1 MKKLV
6 IIGASDFQNPLIL
19 KAKEMGYETH
29 VFAWECGDIGEKTAD
44 YFYPVSITE
53 QDIILDMCRRIR
65 PDGVTTIGSDLG
77 MVTATYVANGLGLT
91 ANSVECEFQASNK
104 FAMRQ
109 CFKKHGVS
117 VPDFFVTDGTENIG
131 AIQAM
136 KFPVIVKPTDRSG
149 SRAITRVENI
159 YGLKSAIEAACEV
172 SFEKRAIVEGVIE
185 GKEYSC
191 ECISY
196 RGEHKVLA
204 MTEKMTTGEPHYI
217 ETGHIEP
224 AVFSDHMVEPEILE
238 AIFKAL
244 DALGIQYGASHTEFR
259 VSEKGK
265 IGIIEIGARMGG
277 DCIGSHLV
285 PLSAGYDFMKMVI
298 DTAVGNKPDMVK
310 INKGGVSRIQFI
322 LNHEDFRKYQ
332 QIRENHP
339 ECIIEASEMDQAMTH
354 AVVDSGSRYGFYI
367 MKFSD
372 REKMMEVLG

>member
-1 MKKLV
+1 
-6 IIGASDFQNPLIL
+6 
-19 KAKEMGYETH
+19 
-29 VFAWECGDIGEKTAD
+29 
-44 YFYPVSITE
+44 
-53 QDIILDMCRRIR
+53 
-65 PDGVTTIGSDLG
+65 
-77 MVTATYVANGLGLT
+77 
-91 ANSVECEFQASNK
+91 
-104 FAMRQ
+104 
-109 CFKKHGVS
+109 
-117 VPDFFVTDGTENIG
+117 
-131 AIQAM
+131 
-136 KFPVIVKPTDRSG
+136 
-149 SRAITRVENI
+149 
-159 YGLKSAIEAACEV
+159 
-172 SFEKRAIVEGVIE
+172 
-185 GKEYSC
+185 
-191 ECISY
+191 
-196 RGEHKVLA
+196 
-204 MTEKMTTGEPHYI
+204 MTTGEPHYI

-224 AVFSDHMVEPEILE
+224 AVFSERMVELEILE

-285 PLSAGYDFMKMVI
+285 PLSTGYDFMKMVI

-310 INKGGVSRIQFI
+310 IDKGGVSRIQFI

-339 ECIIEASEMDQAMTH
+339 ECIIEASEMDQAMAH